1 MDFATFF
8 PGAAD
13 WVHNLGKVP
22 PYVYLGDLYAPF
34 GAIHL
39 LGLAL
44 LGGCMILMNLR
55 LLGAGLTDETPSE
68 VERNL
73 RVWHIVGAAIVIGT
87 GLVIGGLNAERLY
100 TSHSFFVKMVSML
113 AALIF
118 TFGVVNNI
126 AKADGKVSL
135 TSMILGGIAMVI
147 FLFAMGV
154 FSTAEGISPGTF
166 HVLTAGYAVLLLF
179 GKRTRVIAG
188 IAFVVMFG
196 AVLEGYL
203 VAGLDS
209 FSTELKNLGIAR
221 SVLGGLLLIVL
232 TGYEIYKDDATSNG
246 RIAKMIAVMSILSWV
261 ATAAGG
267 RWIGF
272 S

>member
-1 MDFATFF
+1 MDFAHFF

-13 WVHNLGKVP
+13 WVHNLVKTP
-22 PYVYLGDLYAPF
+22 PFLYIGDLYAPF

-44 LGGCMILMNLR
+44 LGGCVVLTCLR
-55 LLGAGLTDETPSE
+55 LLGAGMVDETPSE
-68 VERNL
+68 IERNL
-73 RVWHIVGAAIVIGT
+73 RLWHIVGATVVIGT

-100 TSHSFFVKMVSML
+100 TSQSFFVKMIAML
-113 AALIF
+113 SALIF
-118 TFGVVNNI
+118 TFGVVNQI
-126 AKADGKVSL
+126 AKSDGKVST

-154 FSTAEGISPGTF
+154 FSIAEGISPGTF

-188 IAFVVMFG
+188 IGFLVMFG
-196 AVLEGYL
+196 TVLEGYI

-221 SVLGGLLLIVL
+221 SVLGGLVLIGL
-232 TGYEIYKDDATSNG
+232 TGYEIYKADATAGG
-246 RIAKMIAVMSILSWV
+246 RVARMIAVMSILSWV

>member
-1 MDFATFF
+1 MTFSDFF

-13 WVHNLGKVP
+13 FIANLGKTP
-22 PYVYLGDLYAPF
+22 PFSVIGDLYAPF

-39 LGLAL
+39 IGLAL
-44 LGGCMILMNLR
+44 LGGCVIIMCLR
-55 LLGAGLTDETPSE
+55 LLGAGITDESPSTI
-68 VERNL
+68 ERNL
-73 RVWHIVGAAIVIGT
+73 RLWHYVGAAIVIGT

-100 TSHSFFVKMVSML
+100 TSGAFFVKMISML

-118 TFGVVNNI
+118 TFGVVNAI
-126 AKADGKVSL
+126 AKNEGKVST
-135 TSMILGGIAMVI
+135 TSLVLGGIALVI
-147 FLFAMGV
+147 FMVAMGV
-154 FSTAEGISPGTF
+154 FSITDGISPGTF

-179 GKRTRVIAG
+179 GKKTRVLAG
-188 IAFVVMFG
+188 VAFVVMFG
-196 AVLEGYL
+196 TVIEGYM

-209 FSTELKNLGIAR
+209 FSPELQNLGIVR
-221 SVLGGLLLIVL
+221 SWTAGLLLIAL
-232 TGYEIYKDDATSNG
+232 IGYEIYRQDATAGG
-246 RIAKMIAVMSILSWV
+246 RVARLIAVLSILSWV

>member
-1 MDFATFF
+1 MDFAKFF

-22 PYVYLGDLYAPF
+22 PFLYLGDLYAPF

-44 LGGCMILMNLR
+44 LGGCVILTCLR
-55 LLGAGLTDETPSE
+55 LLGAGLTDETPSD

-73 RVWHIVGAAIVIGT
+73 RLWHIVGAAIVIGT

-100 TSHSFFVKMVSML
+100 TSQSFFVKMISML
-113 AALIF
+113 SALIF

-154 FSTAEGISPGTF
+154 FSIADGISPGTF
-166 HVLTAGYAVLLLF
+166 HVLTVGYAVLLLF
-179 GKRTRVIAG
+179 GKRTRLIAG
-188 IAFVVMFG
+188 IAFIVMFG
-196 AVLEGYL
+196 TVLEGYV

-209 FSTELKNLGIAR
+209 FSGELKNLGIAR
-221 SVLGGLLLIVL
+221 SVLGGILLIVL
-232 TGYEIYKDDATSNG
+232 IGYEIYKADATAGG
-246 RIAKMIAVMSILSWV
+246 RVARMIAVMSILSWV

>member
-1 MDFATFF
+1 MDFAHFF

-13 WVHNLGKVP
+13 WVHNVAKTP
-22 PYVYLGDLYAPF
+22 PYVYLTDLYAPF

-44 LGGCMILMNLR
+44 LGGCVILTCLR
-55 LLGAGLTDETPSE
+55 LLGAGLTDETPSD

-73 RVWHIVGAAIVIGT
+73 RLWHIVGAAIVIGT
-87 GLVIGGLNAERLY
+87 GIVIGGLNAERLY
-100 TSHSFFVKMVSML
+100 TSQAFYVKMIAMVS
-113 AALIF
+113 ALIF
-118 TFGVVNNI
+118 TFGVVNQI
-126 AKADGKVSL
+126 AKSDGKVSM
-135 TSMILGGIAMVI
+135 TSMILGGVAMLL

-154 FSTAEGISPGTF
+154 FSIADGINPGTF
-166 HVLTAGYAVLLLF
+166 HVLAAGYAVLMLF
-179 GKRTRVIAG
+179 GKRTRWIAG
-188 IAFVVMFG
+188 IGFLVMFG
-196 AVLEGYL
+196 TVLEGYM

-209 FSTELKNLGIAR
+209 FSTELRNLGIIR
-221 SVLGGLLLIVL
+221 SVVGGIVLILL
-232 TGYEIYKDDATSNG
+232 TGYEIYKADATAGG
-246 RIAKMIAVMSILSWV
+246 RVARMIAVMSILSWV

>member
-1 MDFATFF
+1 MDFAKYF

-13 WVHNLGKVP
+13 WVHNLSKTP
-22 PYVYLGDLYAPF
+22 PYVYLTDLYAPF

-39 LGLAL
+39 IGLAL
-44 LGGCMILMNLR
+44 LGGCVILTCLR
-55 LLGAGLTDETPSE
+55 LLGAGLTQETPSE

-100 TSHSFFVKMVSML
+100 TSQAFFVKMISML

-126 AKADGKVSL
+126 AKADGKMSTVS
-135 TSMILGGIAMVI
+135 MVFGGIAMII

-154 FSTAEGISPGTF
+154 FSVADGISPGTF
-166 HVLTAGYAVLLLF
+166 HVLAAGYAVLLLF

-196 AVLEGYL
+196 AVLEGY
-203 VAGLDS
+203 VIAGLDS
-209 FSTELKNLGIAR
+209 FSVELRNLGIAR

-232 TGYEIYKDDATSNG
+232 TGYEIYKDATTSSD

>member
-1 MDFATFF
+1 MDFAHYF

-13 WVHNLGKVP
+13 WVHNLVKTP
-22 PYVYLGDLYAPF
+22 PFSYIGDLYAPF

-39 LGLAL
+39 VGLAL
-44 LGGCMILMNLR
+44 LGGCVILMCLR
-55 LLGAGLTDETPSE
+55 LLGAGMTSETTADL
-68 VERNL
+68 ERNL
-73 RVWHIVGAAIVIGT
+73 RVWHIVGASIVIGT

-100 TSHSFFVKMVSML
+100 TSQAFFVKMIAML

-126 AKADGKVSL
+126 AKSEGKVST
-135 TSMILGGIAMVI
+135 TSMVLGGIAMLI

-154 FSTAEGISPGTF
+154 FSVADGISPGTF
-166 HVLTAGYAVLLLF
+166 HVLTAGYAVLMLF

-188 IAFVVMFG
+188 IGFLVMFG
-196 AVLEGYL
+196 TVLEGYI
-203 VAGLDS
+203 VSGLDS
-209 FSTELKNLGIAR
+209 FSAELKNLGIAR
-221 SVLGGLLLIVL
+221 SVLGGIVLVAL
-232 TGYEIYKDDATSNG
+232 TGYEIYKADATAGG
-246 RIAKMIAVMSILSWV
+246 RVARMIAVMSILSWV

>member
-1 MDFATFF
+1 MDFAKYF
-8 PGAAD
+8 PAAAD
-13 WVHNLGKVP
+13 WVHNLSKTP
-22 PYVYLGDLYAPF
+22 PYVYLTDLYAPF

-39 LGLAL
+39 VGLAL
-44 LGGCMILMNLR
+44 LGGCAILMNLR
-55 LLGAGLTDETPSE
+55 LLGAGLTGDTPSD

-87 GLVIGGLNAERLY
+87 GLVIGRLNAERLY
-100 TSHSFFVKMVSML
+100 TSQAFFVKMISML

-154 FSTAEGISPGTF
+154 LSVADGISPGTF
-166 HVLTAGYAVLLLF
+166 HVLAAGYAVLLLF
-179 GKRTRVIAG
+179 GKRTRIIAG
-188 IAFVVMFG
+188 IGFLVMFG
-196 AVLEGYL
+196 TVLEGYV

-209 FSTELKNLGIAR
+209 FSSELKNLGIPR
-221 SVLGGLLLIVL
+221 SVLGGLVLIGL
-232 TGYEIYKDDATSNG
+232 TGYEIYKDDATAGG
-246 RIAKMIAVMSILSWV
+246 RIARMIAVMSILSWV

>member
-1 MDFATFF
+1 MDFAHFF

-13 WVHNLGKVP
+13 WIHNLGQSP
-22 PYVYLGDLYAPF
+22 PFVYIGDLYAPF

-44 LGGCMILMNLR
+44 LGGCVILTCLR
-55 LLGAGLTDETPSE
+55 LLGAGLVDETPAE

-73 RVWHIVGAAIVIGT
+73 RLWHIVGACIVIGT

-100 TSHSFFVKMVSML
+100 TSQSFFVKMIAML
-113 AALIF
+113 SALIF

-126 AKADGKVSL
+126 AKSDGKVS
-135 TSMILGGIAMVI
+135 TASMILGGVAMII

-154 FSTAEGISPGTF
+154 FSIAEGISPGTF

-179 GKRTRVIAG
+179 GKRTRWIAG
-188 IAFVVMFG
+188 IGFLVMFG
-196 AVLEGYL
+196 TVLEGYI

-221 SVLGGLLLIVL
+221 SILGGLVLIGL
-232 TGYEIYKDDATSNG
+232 TGYEIYKADATAGG
-246 RIAKMIAVMSILSWV
+246 RVARMIAVMSILSWV